1 MKLFPVF
8 VFGKVTSEV
17 NARVAFFRDVAG
29 YWEDKH
35 PVKMGGVGKMV
46 EGDGMFAIGKRKC
59 GVGRYHSKEHV
70 YVCVERGSRK
80 IRRLVVKDK
89 SAEALHLFK
98 NHILPNTE
106 MCVDPG
112 KENTYF
118 KTLGAIIDLH
128 EIPGPIH
135 VDPHDRRKHTQS
147 VERSHSTVKMRL
159 RLGRGLHRHNLQA
172 VLDFEDFIHNRTDGS
187 PADVF
192 KKLGDAARA
201 YVSNAECDIDRVS
214 NLAYSLPDDDVESI
228 EGMVLS
234 EIKKFCSES
243 IFCKTKRYEVKK
255 SQIIR
260 TQTSAKRRCIVGQ
273 FRGARIHDQ
282 SVTWGPSGKTGD
294 VVVPFDLNTIKV
306 YCTCKYFD
314 KTTRG
319 TSMFCTHIIGQL
331 RRTIYFT
338 TSR

>member
-1 MKLFPVF
+1 MLVKRLREMGCLLSKNVNVALADIMK
-8 VFGKVTSEV
+8 
-17 NARVAFFRDVAG
+17 
-29 YWEDKH
+29 
-35 PVKMGGVGKMV
+35 
-46 EGDGMFAIGKRKC
+46 
-59 GVGRYHSKEHV
+59 HV

-118 KTLGAIIDLH
+118 KTLDAIIDLH

-172 VLDFEDFIHNRTDGS
+172 VLDFEDFIHNRTDSS

-201 YVSNAECDIDRVS
+201 YVSDAECDIDRVS
-214 NLAYSLPDDDVESI
+214 NLAYSLPDDDVEGI
-228 EGMVLS
+228 EGMLLS

-243 IFCKTKRYEVKK
+243 IFSKTKRYEVKK

-260 TQTSAKRRCIVGQ
+260 SQTSAKRRCIVGNSGEHEYMT
-273 FRGARIHDQ
+273 RVLLG
-282 SVTWGPSGKTGD
+282 GPQGKQ
-294 VVVPFDLNTIKV
+294 VML
-306 YCTCKYFD
+306 
-314 KTTRG
+314 
-319 TSMFCTHIIGQL
+319 
-331 RRTIYFT
+331 
-338 TSR
+338 